1 MKLSKPAKLARVPG
15 VADAR
20 IETRHIIMK
29 VNELH
34 AMVNSAKPELHTNP
48 VGQRSA
54 TSAVFGNKKNKRI
67 IECIMD
73 GTGIGL
79 MIFRDITKCDEE
91 EIKRLYPTFKAL
103 VIDGGHRTRAI
114 KHYIGNKF
122 AVKINGVNKKFRD
135 LSDAERT
142 VFLDASIIV
151 EYKICTSLQ
160 AIEIFRSVNSTTQV
174 NAYEMIMAN
183 DQSEVC
189 KFVRMLCKSYPEY
202 KDNEIHPIFQ
212 TSYNSDE
219 IEVTERF
226 KTINERAIWHTYIF
240 IALHKAI
247 ANGNVDAGEKESRLL
262 IENEAAGK
270 SCLGSKVKKTVNRFF
285 NDLLNFQKTYKTK
298 INIDVFGAFQG
309 VWFEL
314 LCQHKAF
321 SINMED
327 FVPAFREARALLVAK
342 NNTNSVYQDRIID
355 NVLGEKVNI
364 KELVRRDVTAFS
376 KGKLQSHVAKIILE
390 ELGNIGDAGI
400 TVLESQR
407 SYRRR
412 DRQVVLDLQKG
423 RCHMCKKPVTI
434 DECELAHDT
443 PYSKGGKVKDGVAMC
458 RKCHSGQG
466 TLTLKEYSFMKE
478 FASLVSARKPKT
490 PGLHIR

>member
-1 MKLSKPAKLARVPG
+1 MKLSKLAKLDKIPL

-20 IETRHIIMK
+20 IETRHVIMK

-34 AMVNSAKPELHTNP
+34 AMVHSANPELHTNP

-54 TSAVFGNKKNKRI
+54 TSAAFGNKKNQRI

-79 MIFRDITKCDEE
+79 MIFRDITNCNEE
-91 EIKRLYPTFKAL
+91 EVTRLYPTFKAL

-114 KHYIGNKF
+114 KYYIGNKF

-135 LSDAERT
+135 LSDDERT
-142 VFLDASIIV
+142 VFLNASIIV

-160 AIEIFRSVNSTTQV
+160 AIEIFRSVNSSTKV
-174 NAYEMIMAN
+174 NAYEMIMSN

-202 KDNEIHPIFQ
+202 KDNKIHPIFK
-212 TSYNSDE
+212 TGHNDDE
-219 IEVTERF
+219 SEVAKCF
-226 KTINERAIWHTYIF
+226 NTINERAIWHTYIF

-247 ANGNVDAGEKESRLL
+247 ANGNVNAGENQSKLL
-262 IENEAAGK
+262 IENEVAGK
-270 SCLGSKVKKTVNRFF
+270 SCLTPKVKKTINGCF
-285 NDLLNFQKTYKTK
+285 NGLLNFQTTYKTK
-298 INIDVFGAFQG
+298 INIDVFGAFQS

-314 LCQHKAF
+314 LCQHKTF

-327 FVPAFREARALLVAK
+327 YVPAFREARARLVAK
-342 NNTNSVYQDRIID
+342 NSTNSKYRNKTINNVYG
-355 NVLGEKVNI
+355 VKVNI
-364 KELVRRDVTAFS
+364 KELVRRDVKTFS
-376 KGKLQSHVAKIILE
+376 KGKRQSFAAKIILE
-390 ELGNIGDAGI
+390 ELGNIEDAGI

-412 DRQVVLDLQKG
+412 DRQEVLDIQKG
-423 RCHMCKKPVTI
+423 RCYMCEKPVAI

-458 RKCHSGQG
+458 KKCHSGQG
-466 TLTLKEYSFMKE
+466 TLTLNE